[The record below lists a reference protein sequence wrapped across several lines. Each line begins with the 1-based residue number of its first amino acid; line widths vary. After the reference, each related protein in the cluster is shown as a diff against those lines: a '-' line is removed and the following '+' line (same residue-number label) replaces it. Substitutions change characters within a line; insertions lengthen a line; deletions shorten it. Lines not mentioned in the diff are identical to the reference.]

1 MSKYQPLSDRLA
13 GHAGEEWRAS
23 FTEIEDLLGFPLPKA
38 ARSGAA
44 WWTRQ
49 GFTARADA
57 RAGEVAF
64 SLGDVSPAAMQA
76 VLDAPEPERGPEPG
90 PEGGPERKPQPQAA
104 AVVAPGEPERLAPTR
119 KGWGLI
125 AAAAGG
131 VALMAG
137 LGIAA
142 GRALRER
149 A

>member
-1 MSKYQPLSDRLA
+1 MSKYQPLSERLA
-13 GHAGEEWRAS
+13 GHSGDEWRAS
-23 FTEIEDLLGFPLPKA
+23 YAEIEKLLGFPLPKA
-38 ARSGAA
+38 ARSGQA
-44 WWTRQ
+44 WWAKQ

-57 RAGEVAF
+57 KSGEVTF
-64 SLGDVSPAAMQA
+64 RRGDISPAAMQA
-76 VLDAPEPERGPEPG
+76 VLDAPEAEPEPETL
-90 PEGGPERKPQPQAA
+90 P
-104 AVVAPGEPERLAPTR
+104 AVVEVPGETRALRPTG

-125 AAAAGG
+125 AAAVGG